1 MVLQYPENCHSLV
14 HIDFFSP
21 CLSASKWPQ
30 LCFQDSVVETY
41 PYPQQN
47 KTNNNNNLS
56 SFYQKHFFYFI
67 LFLNFT

>member
-14 HIDFFSP
+14 HIDVFSP

-56 SFYQKHFFYFI
+56 SFYQKHFKK
-67 LFLNFT
+67 